1 MRVMVTAWVLWVCLA
16 AAGLAATKEMSV
28 SVMSGS
34 VKATPHPLGKE
45 VGRLEYTTVVDVSE
59 EQAGWCRIATKDG
72 KVSGWMPAKSLAPG
86 RLKLASGADAA
97 AGVSMKETA
106 LAGKGFTKQVEDKY
120 REKNPKV
127 SFAWVDRML
136 GFRVGTQE
144 VADFLKAGGLGVQEG
159 GRP

>member
-1 MRVMVTAWVLWVCLA
+1 VA
-16 AAGLAATKEMSV
+16 K
-28 SVMSGS
+28 
-34 VKATPHPLGKE
+34 
-45 VGRLEYTTVVDVSE
+45 LEYTTVVDVSE
-59 EQAGWCRIATKDG
+59 EQAGWCRVATKDG
-72 KVSGWMPAKSLAPG
+72 KVAGWMPARSLAPG

-127 SFAWVDRML
+127 SFTWVDKML
-136 GFRVGTQE
+136 GFQVDLREIT
-144 VADFLKAGGLGVQEG
+144 DFLKTGGLGGQEG